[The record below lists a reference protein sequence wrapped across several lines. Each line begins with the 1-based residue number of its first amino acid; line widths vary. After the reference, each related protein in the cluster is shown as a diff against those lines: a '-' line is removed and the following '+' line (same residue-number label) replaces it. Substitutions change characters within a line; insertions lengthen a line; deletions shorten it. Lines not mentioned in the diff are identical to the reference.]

1 MLDESAPERLYVAGR
16 RKVRTSALSHMIHSG
31 TVPAH
36 RREDSSMRYL
46 FAVTAL
52 LAVSVTALP
61 AQANDTMAH
70 FAAGELVFTQT
81 DAVTMVSED
90 LFLSTE
96 EIRVTYRF
104 RNLTSQ
110 DVTGTVAFPM
120 PEVRVTM
127 SDADYP
133 DGPESNPMR
142 FSVAVDG
149 RPLPVQFEAKAMVE
163 GRDVTST
170 LRDLKI
176 PIPPYNDRVGS
187 ALQKLD
193 QQTIRRL
200 EKEGLLDPDNDISPN
215 WALAGSYH
223 WQQTFPTGR
232 DTVIQHRYKPSV
244 GATVLSLESM
254 VDAKTVED
262 MYLIG
267 ENSCMDKDFINGSK
281 KWAARQIKQGGG
293 GSQRMLEYILVTGA
307 NWAGPIGTFTLTVDK
322 GRPDNL
328 VSFCGEGV
336 KKIAPTQFQMVKKNF
351 KPKQNLSVLILDT
364 GR

>member
-1 MLDESAPERLYVAGR
+1 MLDENAPERRYVAGQG
-16 RKVRTSALSHMIHSG
+16 KVRTSALSHMVYSG

-36 RREDSSMRYL
+36 RREDSSMRHL
-46 FAVTAL
+46 FAVAAILSASLT
-52 LAVSVTALP
+52 VLP
-61 AQANDTMAH
+61 VQANDTMAH

-81 DAVTMVSED
+81 DAVSMVSED

-120 PEVRVTM
+120 PEVRVTL

-133 DGPESNPMR
+133 DGPEANPMR
-142 FSVAVDG
+142 FSVTVDG
-149 RPLPVQFEAKAMVE
+149 RRLPVQFEAKAMIE
-163 GRDVTST
+163 GRDVTKV

-176 PIPPYNDRVGS
+176 PVPPYDERVVP

-193 QQTIRRL
+193 QQTISRF
-200 EKEGLLDPDNDISPN
+200 EKEGFLDPENERSPN

-223 WQQTFPTGR
+223 WQQTFPAGR

-293 GSQRMLEYILVTGA
+293 GNQRMLEYILVTGA

-322 GRPDNL
+322 GRTDNL

>member
-1 MLDESAPERLYVAGR
+1 
-16 RKVRTSALSHMIHSG
+16 
-31 TVPAH
+31 
-36 RREDSSMRYL
+36 MRYL
-46 FAVTAL
+46 FTVAAIL
-52 LAVSVTALP
+52 SVSVTALP

-70 FAAGELVFTQT
+70 FAADELVFTQT
-81 DAVTMVSED
+81 DAVSMVSED

-96 EIRVTYRF
+96 EVRVTYRF

-142 FSVAVDG
+142 FSVTVDG
-149 RPLPVQFEAKAMVE
+149 QPLPVQFQPKAVVD
-163 GRDVTST
+163 GRDVTRS
-170 LRDLKI
+170 LRELNI
-176 PIPPYNDRVGS
+176 PVPPYAERVDTT
-187 ALQKLD
+187 LKRLD
-193 QQTIRRL
+193 PSTIARL
-200 EKEGLLDPDNDISPN
+200 EKEGIIELQESYRQDGTSYKEPNPN

-223 WQQTFPTGR
+223 WQQTFPAGR
-232 DTVIQHRYKPSV
+232 DTVIQHRYKPSI
-244 GATVLSLESM
+244 GETVISLEGI

-351 KPKQNLSVLILDT
+351 RPKQNLSVLILDT

>member
-1 MLDESAPERLYVAGR
+1 
-16 RKVRTSALSHMIHSG
+16 
-31 TVPAH
+31 
-36 RREDSSMRYL
+36 MRH
-46 FAVTAL
+46 L
-52 LAVSVTALP
+52 LAVAAILSVSVAALP

-81 DAVTMVSED
+81 DAVSMVSED

-96 EIRVTYRF
+96 EVRVTYRF

-133 DGPESNPMR
+133 DGPEANPMR
-142 FSVAVDG
+142 FSVTVDG
-149 RPLPVQFEAKAMVE
+149 RPLPIQFEAKAMVE
-163 GRDVTST
+163 GRDVTKV
-170 LRDLKI
+170 LRDLNI
-176 PIPPYNDRVGS
+176 PVPPYAERVDAALKRLDRATG
-187 ALQKLD
+187 A
-193 QQTIRRL
+193 RL
-200 EKEGLLDPDNDISPN
+200 EKEGIIELQESYRQDGTSYKEPLPK

-223 WQQTFPTGR
+223 WQQTFPAGR

-244 GATVLSLESM
+244 GATVISLESM
-254 VDAKTVED
+254 VTAKTVED

-267 ENSCMDKDFINGSK
+267 ENSCMDKDFINGAK
-281 KWAARQIKQGGG
+281 RWAARELRRDKGA
-293 GSQRMLEYILVTGA
+293 SQRMLEYILVTGA

-322 GRPDNL
+322 GRPDNM
-328 VSFCGEGV
+328 VSFCAEGV

-351 KPKQNLSVLILDT
+351 KPKQNLSVLILEA
-364 GR
+364 GI

>member
-1 MLDESAPERLYVAGR
+1 
-16 RKVRTSALSHMIHSG
+16 
-31 TVPAH
+31 
-36 RREDSSMRYL
+36 MRYL
-46 FAVTAL
+46 FTFAAMMSVSLTTAP
-52 LAVSVTALP
+52 V
-61 AQANDTMAH
+61 QANDTMAH
-70 FAAGELVFTQT
+70 FAAGDLVFTQT
-81 DAVTMVSED
+81 DAVSMVSED

-96 EIRVTYRF
+96 EVRVTYRF
-104 RNLTSQ
+104 RNLTSN

-133 DGPESNPMR
+133 DGPDTNPMR
-142 FSVAVDG
+142 FSVTVDG
-149 RPLPVQFEAKAMVE
+149 RPLPVQFDAKAMVE
-163 GRDVTST
+163 GRDVSHI

-176 PIPPYNDRVGS
+176 PIPPYRVGS

-193 QQTIRRL
+193 QQTISRL
-200 EKEGLLDPDNDISPN
+200 EKEGLLDPDNEKGPN

-223 WQQTFPTGR
+223 WQQTFQAGR

-244 GATVLSLESM
+244 GATVLSLEAM

-267 ENSCMDKDFINGSK
+267 ENSCMDRDFINGSK